1 MGTPPKFFEA
11 VPSVWCLSYEMT
23 LRPCL
28 SRIISLPGRFPLLAL
43 ESRPLVAGGL
53 CCVHAFWHDARDTCD
68 SKPHLGSVYA
78 AWRGG
83 MFFLPQICQ
92 LQASRSLQRIPPG
105 SSRCGTT
112 GLAASWE
119 CWDGASIPGQ
129 AQWVKDLALPQ
140 MHLGRDCTSDVIPGL
155 GAPCAV
161 GQPDIWEKKKKKSLS
176 GRPSS
181 SRKSTQPSSIFPPDG
196 AGLEWAQAWQQR
208 LPLSSD
214 RTVLCSRAM
223 PLSAALAFLGLL
235 TGPSVWRASESPSLY
250 QEEMASQARRP
261 GHSVPLA
268 FLKCGGGPG

>member
-1 MGTPPKFFEA
+1 M
-11 VPSVWCLSYEMT
+11 PSVWCLSYEMT

-28 SRIISLPGRFPLLAL
+28 SRIISLPGRFPLPAL

-119 CWDGASIPGQ
+119 CWDGALIPGQ

-161 GQPDIWEKKKKKSLS
+161 GQPDIWEKKKKNHYRGGPAVPAKAHSPLPFSLQTGLGWNGHRPGSSACPCQVTGQCCAPRQCHFQQPLPSWGSSLALRS
-176 GRPSS
+176 GGPQNHPASTRRRWPARRGDQVTRCPWPSS
-181 SRKSTQPSSIFPPDG
+181 SAVG
-196 AGLEWAQAWQQR
+196 AQGDAGSAG
-208 LPLSSD
+208 
-214 RTVLCSRAM
+214 RT
-223 PLSAALAFLGLL
+223 
-235 TGPSVWRASESPSLY
+235 
-250 QEEMASQARRP
+250 
-261 GHSVPLA
+261 
-268 FLKCGGGPG
+268 